1 MGLRQISQ
9 EFNIHRVYDIGH
21 LVTRQWSE
29 VSVASRAF
37 HPAGSLEDIC
47 N

>member
-1 MGLRQISQ
+1 MALRQISQ
-9 EFNIHRVYDIGH
+9 EFNIRRVYDIRR

-29 VSVASRAF
+29 VSVVISAF
-37 HPAGSLEDIC
+37 HPASSLEDIC